1 MYTLITG
8 SVVAMETDMYLV
20 VVTWSTIE
28 KEGLSVGGTT
38 TVTMVTTRHIARQP
52 ANNETQIKL
61 LTPHLPHP
69 PPPST
74 TSSPWP
80 CLHE

>member
-28 KEGLSVGGTT
+28 KEELSVGGTT

-61 LTPHLPHP
+61 LPTHLPQLH
-69 PPPST
+69 T
-74 TSSPWP
+74 T
-80 CLHE
+80 